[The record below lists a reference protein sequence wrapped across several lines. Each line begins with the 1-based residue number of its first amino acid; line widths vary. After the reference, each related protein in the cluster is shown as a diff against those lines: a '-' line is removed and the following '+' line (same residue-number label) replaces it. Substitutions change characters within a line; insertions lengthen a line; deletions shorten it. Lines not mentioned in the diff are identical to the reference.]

1 LDLVEEFR
9 APVVDRPIL
18 AWVNQGGVLDRDEH
32 GLTAKVRRSLAD
44 RVLERLNTPVPFAG
58 KRYLL
63 RMVIQMQARSL
74 ATALREQREYKPYAS
89 RW

>member
-1 LDLVEEFR
+1 
-9 APVVDRPIL
+9 
-18 AWVNQGGVLDRDEH
+18 
-32 GLTAKVRRSLAD
+32 
-44 RVLERLNTPVPFAG
+44 VPFAG